1 MEVIKIETI
10 QKKKK
15 NKKNIDNKTN
25 IYYDIFKRKDIA
37 KFTYQ
42 DYLYIERQKTIHCS
56 EVKEEGAKYET
67 ISSNSI
73 HNVHDKTYRK
83 ILSNKTNA
91 TYVINKAL
99 NLIKPIEEEEIEKY
113 TNRYITN
120 EYTDKET
127 DIVYKL
133 KNNDIY
139 FLIEH
144 QSSVDY
150 SMSFRLE
157 EYKLEIMKSAI
168 DKEKVKTKEYE
179 IPTVIPIVLYT
190 GKEKWKARR
199 RLNKVQDERL
209 EKLDLQQYNLID
221 ISKYTKEDLL
231 KSDKY
236 MDKIFLIEKFEN
248 VDELR
253 RILPK
258 VEKQLTKEQKNN
270 LISIIRAN
278 LKGKVGKGK
287 VEELIKEMKG
297 EDEDMLGC
305 VEMVWKEGINKG
317 MKEGKKMIINSMIKK
332 GIKIEETKGEDE
344 DMLGCVEMVWEEG
357 VNKGMKEGIKEGIN
371 KGKKEERLKI
381 AIEMKKNGLST
392 ELIQKITRLKKQAI
406 EKIEV

>member
-1 MEVIKIETI
+1 
-10 QKKKK
+10 
-15 NKKNIDNKTN
+15 
-25 IYYDIFKRKDIA
+25 
-37 KFTYQ
+37 
-42 DYLYIERQKTIHCS
+42 LYIERQKTIHCF
-56 EVKEEGAKYET
+56 EIREEEAKYEAV
-67 ISSNSI
+67 SSNSI

-83 ILSNKTNA
+83 ILGNKTNA

-99 NLIKPIEEEEIEKY
+99 NLVKPIEEQEIEQY

-127 DIVYKL
+127 DIVYKM
-133 KNNDIY
+133 KDKEIY

-168 DKEKVKTKEYE
+168 DKDKIKTKEYE
-179 IPTVIPIVLYT
+179 VPTVIPIVLYT
-190 GKEKWKARR
+190 GKEKWTVRR
-199 RLNKVQDERL
+199 KLSMVQDERIENL
-209 EKLDLQQYNLID
+209 NLLQYNLID
-221 ISKYTKEDLL
+221 INKYTKEDLL

-258 VEKQLTKEQKNN
+258 VEKQLTKEEKND

-278 LKGKVGKGK
+278 LKGKVGEEK

-305 VEMVWKEGINKG
+305 VEMVWEEALNKG
-317 MKEGKKMIINSMIKK
+317 
-332 GIKIEETKGEDE
+332 
-344 DMLGCVEMVWEEG
+344 WEEG
-357 VNKGMKEGIKEGIN
+357 IKEGRDKGMKEGIKEGM
-371 KGKKEERLKI
+371 KEG
-381 AIEMKKNGLST
+381 MK
-392 ELIQKITRLKKQAI
+392 E
-406 EKIEV
+406 

>member
-1 MEVIKIETI
+1 M
-10 QKKKK
+10 
-15 NKKNIDNKTN
+15 
-25 IYYDIFKRKDIA
+25 YYDIFKRKDIV

-56 EVKEEGAKYET
+56 EVKEEGAKYEA

-133 KNNDIY
+133 KNHDIY

-231 KSDKY
+231 KSDEY

-258 VEKQLTKEQKNN
+258 VEKQLTEEEKNDI
-270 LISIIRAN
+270 ISIIRAN
-278 LKGKVGKGK
+278 LKGKIGEEK
-287 VEELIKEMKG
+287 VEELIK
-297 EDEDMLGC
+297 
-305 VEMVWKEGINKG
+305 
-317 MKEGKKMIINSMIKK
+317 
-332 GIKIEETKGEDE
+332 ETKGEDE

-357 VNKGMKEGIKEGIN
+357 INKGMKEGRKIIIISMLN
-371 KGKKEERLKI
+371 KGMSLKEIQEITK
-381 AIEMKKNGLST
+381 ATKNEIEEAKAEGK
-392 ELIQKITRLKKQAI
+392 QKANCQIKL
-406 EKIEV
+406 